1 MKLKKTKDNKNGKKP
16 QRKLK
21 KKHVNEWNWKKKGK
35 NLKEKKTKR

>member
-21 KKHVNEWNWKKKGK
+21 KKNMLMNGIGKKRV
-35 NLKEKKTKR
+35 KT